1 MWALVEDNNV
11 TKVFIRPKAITIG
24 DNQYPSN
31 IMSIWSAEDL
41 EAIGIYEV
49 VIDNTNLKDE
59 KYYINTN
66 QSFNFAN
73 GTVTASYGAATA
85 KSLDDALYTAQ
96 DVTEDVYPD
105 GHENAGQR
113 IHEWSEGE
121 VKTRGLK
128 YNHKQNINAQAGGIL
143 SQTDWYRIREAD
155 GGTAVPSNV
164 STHRTAVR
172 TKANAMCAQIDG
184 AADVDA
190 LAALY
195 EYTNTGTEEEPVFT
209 RPLGEF
215 PELD

>member
-11 TKVFIRPKAITIG
+11 TQVFTRPKAITIG

-31 IMSIWSAEDL
+31 IMSVWSAEDL

-49 VIDNTNLKDE
+49 VIDNTNLKDKE
-59 KYYINTN
+59 YYINTN

-73 GTVTASYGAATA
+73 GTVTASYGTATA
-85 KSLDDALYTAQ
+85 KDLDDALYTAQ
-96 DVTEDVYPD
+96 DETD
-105 GHENAGQR
+105 GFGT
-113 IHEWSEGE
+113 EGE

-128 YNHKQNINAQAGGIL
+128 YNHKQIINEQARSIL
-143 SQTDWYRIREAD
+143 SATDWYRIREAD